1 MSVELKASQNG
12 CMAGC
17 YSTYQKVVMFYYIAY
32 RVGGKS
38 KLLEWSWPQKCL
50 IFSGDFDFIIQN
62 L

>member
-38 KLLEWSWPQKCL
+38 KLLEWS
-50 IFSGDFDFIIQN
+50 
-62 L
+62 